1 MPPKRDGEWQDPSR
15 RIPNSK
21 LDITGAA
28 HRQHHAKRNRTDGS
42 SDPLSA
48 DIFTGAIT
56 ARDPMTRSFPSLV
69 LSPDAANR
77 PLYVCPDG
85 HIFLETFSQHY
96 KPAYDFLI
104 GIAEPVSRPRFVHEY
119 QITLFSMYAAV
130 SIGLTA
136 DEIIHVLNLLSK
148 CKISEELERTITS
161 TIKAVGKLRLILQ
174 DNRFFVESTD
184 LALLQRIAN
193 DNEISKYRVYERKPT
208 DQYDD
213 DTGFIVADTEDGA
226 TVVPGVGDVSAYRA
240 TREFGLQPEAAAES
254 PAEMIARRFEVRAS
268 RVRSIRQRALQ
279 LNLPFT
285 DEYDFRRDERNATLT
300 LDLRQ
305 ATALRSYQQKA
316 LSKMFNN
323 GRAISGIIVLPC
335 GAGKTLVGITAT
347 CTVRK
352 STIVF
357 CNGAVPVRQ
366 WYDQFLKWTT
376 IDKRRIITLTSK
388 DKRSLPDD
396 ACVLITTY
404 TMLTHGGV
412 RNEETTR
419 ILQQIESR
427 EWGLMILDE
436 VQEMPAKTFQRV
448 GDVAHAH
455 TKLGLT
461 ATLVR
466 EDEKIADLGYL
477 IGPKLYEANW
487 IDLAEQGSIAR
498 VQCFEVWCK
507 MTREFYRDYL
517 RSDNLG
523 KNRLLSALNPTK
535 FRTVER
541 LIQYHDA
548 RGDKI
553 LVFSDI
559 VFVLKKYAKLLGKLY
574 LYGGTSDEE
583 RNIIFSRFRE
593 SANVNCIFISK
604 IGDKAID
611 LPNAN
616 VLIQICSHFGAR
628 MQEAQRL
635 GRILRAKT
643 GRTDEY
649 NAFFYTLVSEDTK
662 EMYFSAKRQQFLVDQ
677 GYAYEVVQ
685 DADTRWSVPGPL
697 HYETVEDQLALLREC
712 HEAGDTEGIVE
723 SVPDDDRDNSVVRE
737 QPLTDE
743 RPKGKVRSSAD
754 LAGGHGLVFKN
765 VPP

>member
-1 MPPKRDGEWQDPSR
+1 MSKKDDDYREPSR
-15 RIPNSK
+15 RPPGSK
-21 LDITGAA
+21 LDVAGSAR
-28 HRQHHAKRNRTDGS
+28 RQHHAKRDKGEVSPADVLS
-42 SDPLSA
+42 SRL
-48 DIFTGAIT
+48 FTGALS
-56 ARDPMTRSFPSLV
+56 ARDPDTRRFPGLA
-69 LSPDAANR
+69 LSPDAENR

-104 GIAEPVSRPRFVHEY
+104 GIAEPVSRPRYIHEY

-148 CKISEELERTITS
+148 CRVSEELEQTIVH

-193 DNEISKYRVYERKPT
+193 DHEIAKCRVREPRAT
-208 DQYDD
+208 DDID
-213 DTGFIVADTEDGA
+213 HDTGFLLADTEEST
-226 TVVPGVGDVSAYRA
+226 TVVPGVGDVSAYRS
-240 TREFGLQPEAAAES
+240 TRGFALQEAAQE
-254 PAEMIARRFEVRAS
+254 PAAVLIARRFEVRPTQ
-268 RVRSIRQRALQ
+268 VRAVRERALR

-285 DEYDFRRDERNATLT
+285 DEYDFRRDERNPALQ

-323 GRAISGIIVLPC
+323 GRALSGIIVLPC
-335 GAGKTLVGITAT
+335 GAGKTLVGITAA

-357 CNGAVPVRQ
+357 CNGAVPVNQ
-366 WYDQFLKWTT
+366 WCEQFVKWTT
-376 IDKRRIITLTSK
+376 VDSRQIVPLTSK
-388 DKRSLPDD
+388 EKRPLPDD
-396 ACVLITTY
+396 ACIVITTY
-404 TMLTHGGV
+404 TMLTHGGT
-412 RNEETTR
+412 RNEETSR
-419 ILQQIESR
+419 IISQIERR

-466 EDEKIADLGYL
+466 EDGKISDLGHL

-517 RSDNLG
+517 RSDHLG
-523 KNRLLSALNPTK
+523 KNRLLSALNPNK

-541 LIQYHDA
+541 LIRYHDA

-559 VFVLKKYAKLLGKLY
+559 VYVLTKYANLLGKLF
-574 LYGGTSDEE
+574 LYGKTSDEE
-583 RNIIFSRFRE
+583 RRMIFSRFRE
-593 SANVNCIFISK
+593 SSSVNCIFISK

-635 GRILRAKT
+635 GRILRAKA

-685 DADTRWSVPGPL
+685 DAETRWPTQKPL
-697 HYETVEDQLALLREC
+697 YYDTIEDQLVLLREC
-712 HEAGDTEGIVE
+712 HEAGDTEGTVE
-723 SVPDDDRDNSVVRE
+723 TVQDDDRDNSVVRE
-737 QPLTDE
+737 APTVDE
-743 RPKGKVRSSAD
+743 PPKKKIRSSD
-754 LAGGHGLVFKN
+754 LSGGRGYVFGN
-765 VPP
+765 IPT